1 MENTFFQWEYCSR
14 IGFSSFLEEKLKWGQ
29 IPSQGFGK
37 SREFQRNPLKSW
49 VCLEVE
55 EHSYVPFSWEFSWEN
70 PGSDAAMTKKKRGKI
85 RIRIHRITPNDTAG
99 KSQSI
104 PFSHTGKADF
114 FRDHSYFSW
123 QFLSLFSMVFFSFGA
138 AVPEALRGAGA
149 QRRDHGA
156 ERVHRE
162 DVSVPAA
169 WSRNSRRFPE
179 PAPGKLHPEGLF
191 PA

>member
-1 MENTFFQWEYCSR
+1 
-14 IGFSSFLEEKLKWGQ
+14 
-29 IPSQGFGK
+29 
-37 SREFQRNPLKSW
+37 
-49 VCLEVE
+49 
-55 EHSYVPFSWEFSWEN
+55 
-70 PGSDAAMTKKKRGKI
+70 
-85 RIRIHRITPNDTAG
+85 
-99 KSQSI
+99 
-104 PFSHTGKADF
+104 
-114 FRDHSYFSW
+114 
-123 QFLSLFSMVFFSFGA
+123 MVFFFSFGA

>member
-1 MENTFFQWEYCSR
+1 MGINPNSLHPKAFGAVLVPPLGWKIPFSNGNIAPV

-70 PGSDAAMTKKKRGKI
+70 PGSDAAMTKKKEEKFGLGSI
-85 RIRIHRITPNDTAG
+85 GSPQTPRRG

-114 FRDHSYFSW
+114 FGDHSCFS
-123 QFLSLFSMVFFSFGA
+123 
-138 AVPEALRGAGA
+138 
-149 QRRDHGA
+149 
-156 ERVHRE
+156 
-162 DVSVPAA
+162 
-169 WSRNSRRFPE
+169 
-179 PAPGKLHPEGLF
+179 
-191 PA
+191 